1 MCLSRNSLWFV
12 FLQTGV
18 MGVFVGDYFQQQIN
32 ADLTYV
38 GFSQTRLNYLCDNE
52 HVNMSLGF

>member
-12 FLQTGV
+12 FLQAGV

-38 GFSQTRLNYLCDNE
+38 GFSQTGLNYLCDNE